1 MRNRNLARG
10 TAVAVAAALLAGG
23 ATALAQQDGKGDAD
37 FTVSESQ
44 LRINQRIASAAV
56 KRSNQALD
64 LLSPL
69 TASSP
74 RPGATN
80 GWRTRDVR
88 DGAITKSKL
97 SPALRDET
105 ALFASVSATGGLT
118 ASRGVTGSQQ
128 IAQGEYAVTFERTVT
143 SCASWVQPVGQNAFT
158 LAAPST
164 VQPNVLS
171 VTTTAAGG
179 DRANRAFHV
188 MVLCP

>member
-1 MRNRNLARG
+1 MRNKNLARG
-10 TAVAVAAALLAGG
+10 TAVAVMVALAAGG
-23 ATALAQQDGKGDAD
+23 VTALAQDGKDGSDIQ
-37 FTVSESQ
+37 VSESQ

-56 KRSNQALD
+56 KRSNEALS

-97 SPALRDET
+97 SSALRDET

-128 IAQGEYAVTFERTVT
+128 IAQGEYAVAFERTVT

-158 LAAPST
+158 LAAPSA
-164 VQPNVLS
+164 VQPNTLV

-179 DRANRAFHV
+179 DRSNRAFHV
-188 MVLCP
+188 MLICP